1 MKRNTLNKLA
11 ALLLAAVL
19 TLSVLTGCGAA
30 SSSAAA
36 SAGAA
41 STGAAASSTVTITAT
56 LKITDPEGSVTELP
70 LTCSEGDTLAAAL
83 LAAGVIS
90 QEEADAGFVTVVNGV
105 EANWDKD
112 QAWWGLV
119 DANGEMTAVGISDIT
134 LADGDVYGFVYNVG

>member
-30 SSSAAA
+30 SSSGAA

-41 STGAAASSTVTITAT
+41 ASSAVTITAT
-56 LKITDPEGSVTELP
+56 LKITDPEGAVTELP

-105 EANWDKD
+105 EANWDAD